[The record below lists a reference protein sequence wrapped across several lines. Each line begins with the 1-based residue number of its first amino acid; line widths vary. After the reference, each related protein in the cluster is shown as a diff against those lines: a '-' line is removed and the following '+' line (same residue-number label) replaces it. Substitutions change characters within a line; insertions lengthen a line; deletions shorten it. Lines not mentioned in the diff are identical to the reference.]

1 MIPSITIGRF
11 TRRKRLEFLSAG
23 ELLEASIVLFDLGN
37 VLTTWDV
44 GPRIAEY
51 AHRSGLSPAI
61 VLERLSRDDFWVNT
75 DRGSLSADEM
85 ETQICGLL
93 DCHFSREE
101 LLALQA
107 IAFELRP
114 EVLDI
119 ARAVAI
125 RKPVGILTNNA
136 PFLQEAM
143 PKFFPELVELF
154 DPILY
159 SFQFGHVKPEREL
172 FEAVEDKLDLPAE
185 EIYFID
191 DTQGHVAAARAA
203 GWDAVQYQ
211 STTQLRNSLAER
223 GLLDDSA

>member
-1 MIPSITIGRF
+1 MAI
-11 TRRKRLEFLSAG
+11 
-23 ELLEASIVLFDLGN
+23 SIVLFDLGN

-44 GPRIAEY
+44 GPRVAEY
-51 AHRSGLSPAI
+51 ARRSGLSPAR

-75 DRGSLSADEM
+75 DRGFLSADEM
-85 ETQICGLL
+85 ETRICGLL

-119 ARAVAI
+119 ARAVAT

-143 PKFFPELVELF
+143 PRFFPELVELF

-159 SFQFGHVKPEREL
+159 SFQFKHVKPEREL
-172 FEAVEDKLDLPAE
+172 FEAVEDQLGLPGE
-185 EIYFID
+185 EIHFID

-203 GWDAVQYQ
+203 GWDAVQYL
-211 STTQLRNSLAER
+211 STTQLRNALDER
-223 GLLDDSA
+223 GLLDEGVRSGPGGPG

>member
-1 MIPSITIGRF
+1 MTI
-11 TRRKRLEFLSAG
+11 
-23 ELLEASIVLFDLGN
+23 SIVLFDLGN

-44 GPRIAEY
+44 GPRVAEY
-51 AHRSGLSPAI
+51 ARRSGLSPAR

-75 DRGSLSADEM
+75 DRGFSSADEM
-85 ETQICGLL
+85 ETRICELL
-93 DCHFSREE
+93 DCHFSRKE

-114 EVLDI
+114 EMLDI
-119 ARAVAI
+119 ARAVAT

-143 PKFFPELVELF
+143 PRFFPELVELF

-159 SFQFGHVKPEREL
+159 SFQFKHVKPEREL
-172 FEAVEDKLDLPAE
+172 FEAVEDQLGLPGE
-185 EIYFID
+185 QIHFID

-203 GWDAVQYQ
+203 GWDAVQYL
-211 STTQLRNSLAER
+211 STTQLRNALAER
-223 GLLDDSA
+223 GLLDEGVRSGPGGPG